1 MGCLRIVIEVLYLD
15 YPVDMEAHNKLWDV
29 AHQIVQP
36 VVDPG
41 QDVDRLVV
49 VPGNRQAVQIEA

>member
-1 MGCLRIVIEVLYLD
+1 MGPLRIEIVVLYLD
-15 YPVDMEAHNKLWDV
+15 YPVDMEAHNQLRDV

-36 VVDPG
+36 VVDPS

-49 VPGNRQAVQIEA
+49 VPGNTKAVQIEA

>member
-1 MGCLRIVIEVLYLD
+1 MDPLRIVIVVLYLD

-29 AHQIVQP
+29 AHEIVQP
-36 VVDPG
+36 VVDSS

-49 VPGNRQAVQIEA
+49 VPGNTKAVQIDG